1 MTDGKVIRQAMA
13 MLSISHRALIYR
25 AFYLGRTTAQ
35 IASEY
40 RTTERNVRAELHDAM
55 LELRRILRGAHAAV

>member
-1 MTDGKVIRQAMA
+1 MTDGRVIRQAMA
-13 MLSISHRALIYR
+13 MLSNPHRALIYR
-25 AFYLGRTTAQ
+25 AYYLGRTTAQ

-40 RTTERNVRAELHDAM
+40 RTTERIVRAELHDAM

>member
-13 MLSISHRALIYR
+13 MLSIPHRELIYR
-25 AFYLGRTTAQ
+25 AYYLGRTTAQ

-40 RTTERNVRAELHDAM
+40 CTTEPAVRTELHDAM

>member
-1 MTDGKVIRQAMA
+1 MTDGRVIRQAMA
-13 MLSISHRALIYR
+13 TLSNPHRALIYR

-40 RTTERNVRAELHDAM
+40 RTSERVVRADLHDAM

>member
-1 MTDGKVIRQAMA
+1 MTDDRMIRQALA
-13 MLSISHRALIYR
+13 MLSNPHRALIYR
-25 AFYLGRTTAQ
+25 AYYLGRTAAQ

-40 RTTERNVRAELHDAM
+40 RTTDHIVRSDLHDAM